1 MCVLGLPWGQT
12 IKEHLKRWQSAAPE
26 KGRGGVCRCM
36 KSICMF
42 FFFCACVP
50 VGMCVCVCVCVCATW
65 VYCKITQGV
74 RLSSLHICPF
84 LHLRLWVLVQR
95 RRGRRKGQ
103 NITWKQCTPHFE
115 TDNRQREQ
123 HGHFTTKR
131 KKRENGGRER
141 ERERERER
149 MRERLC
155 EERLSKTFCGAVTKA
170 PQKTQW
176 HRNVN

>member
-1 MCVLGLPWGQT
+1 MTERCAREGERWSLQVYE
-12 IKEHLKRWQSAAPE
+12 EHLH
-26 KGRGGVCRCM
+26 V
-36 KSICMF
+36 
-42 FFFCACVP
+42 FFCACVP

-103 NITWKQCTPHFE
+103 NITWKQCKPHFE
-115 TDNRQREQ
+115 PDNRQREQ

-141 ERERERER
+141 ERERERESAW
-149 MRERLC
+149 ERDYVKNGSQ
-155 EERLSKTFCGAVTKA
+155 RLFVG
-170 PQKTQW
+170 P
-176 HRNVN
+176 

>member
-1 MCVLGLPWGQT
+1 MTERCAWEGERWSLQVYE
-12 IKEHLKRWQSAAPE
+12 EHLH
-26 KGRGGVCRCM
+26 VFFLCM
-36 KSICMF
+36 
-42 FFFCACVP
+42 CAC
-50 VGMCVCVCVCVCATW
+50 GNVCVCVCVCATW

-141 ERERERER
+141 ERERERAHER
-149 MRERLC
+149 ETMWRTALKDF
-155 EERLSKTFCGAVTKA
+155 LWG
-170 PQKTQW
+170 
-176 HRNVN
+176 RNKGPSENTVA